1 MRLETIS
8 ALSIEIDKV
17 EFIRAKNV
25 EVVKELSK
33 LVNSQNNTDII
44 FHCNLFNLAVR
55 TKTSNV
61 LAG

>member
-8 ALSIEIDKV
+8 ALSIEIKV